1 MSSSFSDFESNRYVG
16 GTRDF
21 LESNSL
27 VAKVAF
33 LLLVLF
39 IFLFLLRIGVTLVTW
54 LFSPSQ
60 TPYLVSGLKQANTMV
75 RIPQDPSTSGA
86 IPILRSVNEEEGIEF
101 TWSTWIYV
109 EDLEPRG
116 QLKHVFHKGS
126 EAGNTAPEGVEKG
139 MLYPNNAP
147 GLYIDSNT
155 NSLVIVMNTFNSI
168 IEEIKVDD
176 LPLNK
181 WVSVM
186 IVCDNLTIDVYI
198 NGTIA
203 RRHIL
208 KSVPR
213 QNYGDVWVNMNG
225 GFNGYLSDL
234 QYYNYSLGVSKIQS
248 IVNSGPNLKAST
260 SSGISA
266 NNPPYLSMRWYLMG
280 SKDGYNM

>member
-1 MSSSFSDFESNRYVG
+1 
-16 GTRDF
+16 
-21 LESNSL
+21 
-27 VAKVAF
+27 
-33 LLLVLF
+33 
-39 IFLFLLRIGVTLVTW
+39 
-54 LFSPSQ
+54 
-60 TPYLVSGLKQANTMV
+60 
-75 RIPQDPSTSGA
+75 
-86 IPILRSVNEEEGIEF
+86 
-101 TWSTWIYV
+101 
-109 EDLEPRG
+109 
-116 QLKHVFHKGS
+116 
-126 EAGNTAPEGVEKG
+126 
-139 MLYPNNAP
+139 
-147 GLYIDSNT
+147 
-155 NSLVIVMNTFNSI
+155 MNTFNSI

-260 SSGISA
+260 SSGISS
-266 NNPPYLSMRWYLMG
+266 NSPPYLSMRWFFG
-280 SKDGYNM
+280 SS